1 MAKKTKK
8 KVKPNIHALL
18 GVIVMV
24 AGLMLLTF
32 VNITI
37 GIICIVLGAVYAI
50 IKSKKRKK

>member
-24 AGLMLLTF
+24 AGLLLLTF
-32 VNITI
+32 VSTI
-37 GIICIVLGAVYAI
+37 AGIILIVLGAVYAV
-50 IKSKKRKK
+50 IKAKKRKK

>member
-1 MAKKTKK
+1 MAKKKK
-8 KVKPNIHALL
+8 IKPNIHALL

-37 GIICIVLGAVYAI
+37 GIICIVLGAAYAI
-50 IKSKKRKK
+50 IKAKKRKK